1 LAGGAGRGAGGE
13 LAAAAGM
20 RERLEELAAAEKF
33 SARYLVQCVAAQV
46 RAHAQELR
54 KVCGEEGE
62 G

>member
-1 LAGGAGRGAGGE
+1 
-13 LAAAAGM
+13 M

>member
-1 LAGGAGRGAGGE
+1 
-13 LAAAAGM
+13 M
-20 RERLEELAAAEKF
+20 RERLEELAARWEAEAAEAQREEQRLATAEKF